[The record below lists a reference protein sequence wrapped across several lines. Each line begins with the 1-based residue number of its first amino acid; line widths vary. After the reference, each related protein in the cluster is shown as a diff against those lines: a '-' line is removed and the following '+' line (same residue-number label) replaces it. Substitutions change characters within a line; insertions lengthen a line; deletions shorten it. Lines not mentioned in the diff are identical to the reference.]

1 MALKQKIEV
10 RYLTSMKNG
19 MAEFFTPQSSN
30 ETILV
35 QVAAGAM
42 DDLFVHHFQ
51 TDQLLVVRGNFVLVV
66 LSDRRYQYSP
76 LSEDRPAVVT
86 IPPNVPHAAINLTDT
101 PCLVVNAVLRH
112 GAPHPKDYQPRP
124 NPFPYDLNAVRQA
137 IAEDRAKSL
146 I

>member
-42 DDLFVHHFQ
+42 DPTFRTFQSTFEQFYNPYSVRVSTIFVF
-51 TDQLLVVRGNFVLVV
+51 
-66 LSDRRYQYSP
+66 
-76 LSEDRPAVVT
+76 
-86 IPPNVPHAAINLTDT
+86 
-101 PCLVVNAVLRH
+101 
-112 GAPHPKDYQPRP
+112 
-124 NPFPYDLNAVRQA
+124 
-137 IAEDRAKSL
+137 
-146 I
+146 

>member
-66 LSDRRYQYSP
+66 LSDRRYQYIP